1 MNWFYVQNGAQ
12 AGPVDD
18 SQLDDLL
25 RAGTVTSDSLV
36 WREGMATWEPY
47 RVARATPAFGAA
59 PPAFPTLADTGIHP
73 PATGIPAGGKAC
85 AQCGLVFPDTEV
97 VQLAGANVC
106 ANCKPIA
113 LQRMR
118 EGTWIAGARR
128 YGGFW
133 IRVAAMIIDSLIVGV
148 AFYAVFIPLG
158 LVFGFAN
165 FDTDSPNFAAIGIAL
180 GLIILVGALVSF
192 GYQIFFLTKYGA
204 TPGKLLLGLKVIRSD
219 GGPITAGRAV
229 GRMFAHALSHM
240 ILYIGYIVA
249 AFDKEKRALHDH
261 VCDTRVIYKS

>member
-59 PPAFPTLADTGIHP
+59 PPAFPTLADTGIH
-73 PATGIPAGGKAC
+73 
-85 AQCGLVFPDTEV
+85 PDTEV